1 MVCPYCGSKELILES
16 DEVTIERIRNA
27 TYKDIEHEKMSFEQA
42 KYNYI
47 YRLIF
52 LHNKS
57 IYLHL
62 LA

>member
-42 KYNYI
+42 KYND
-47 YRLIF
+47 RKQEKKTTSF
-52 LHNKS
+52 KS
-57 IYLHL
+57 GKFCS
-62 LA
+62 